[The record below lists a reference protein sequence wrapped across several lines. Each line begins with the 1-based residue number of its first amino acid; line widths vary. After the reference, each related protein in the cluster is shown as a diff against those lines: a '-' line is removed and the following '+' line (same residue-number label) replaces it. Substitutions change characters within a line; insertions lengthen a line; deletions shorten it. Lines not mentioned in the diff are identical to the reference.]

1 MTKRNSLLGRSKPAE
16 RLTREEKAALDQ
28 ADAPPQPK
36 APPVKAQPP
45 KGPDAK
51 APDANNTG
59 KQTKVKKAQ
68 LKFHWTVD
76 CPECGFKVSG
86 GGDPKPGQRLAR
98 CGRCKVHIFLAGK

>member
-1 MTKRNSLLGRSKPAE
+1 MTNRNSLLGRSRPAE
-16 RLTREEKAALDQ
+16 RLTRDEKAALDR

-36 APPVKAQPP
+36 SPPVRARPP
-45 KGPDAK
+45 KAPDAK
-51 APDANNTG
+51 ALEADNTG

-68 LKFHWTVD
+68 MKSHWTVN

-86 GGDPKPGQRLAR
+86 GGDPQPGQRLAR

>member
-1 MTKRNSLLGRSKPAE
+1 M
-16 RLTREEKAALDQ
+16 
-28 ADAPPQPK
+28 
-36 APPVKAQPP
+36 KAQPP